1 MPPSSPPKPECVNRL
16 VISGTLN
23 QIETLRYSPAGVPIV
38 EAVVHHR
45 SSQTLATQL
54 RQVEC
59 ELTVQASGS
68 LANQLTQLTV
78 GTQVKLEG
86 ALNRRSVNSR
96 QLILILNRIEKE

>member
-1 MPPSSPPKPECVNRL
+1 MNRL
-16 VISGTLN
+16 LISGVLI
-23 QIETLRYSPAGVPIV
+23 QVDPVRYSPAGVPIA
-38 EAVVHHR
+38 EAVIVHR
-45 SSQTLATQL
+45 GSQSVAGQT

-59 ELTVQASGS
+59 ELTVQASGT
-68 LANQLTQLTV
+68 LAAQLARLTS

>member
-1 MPPSSPPKPECVNRL
+1 VNRL
-16 VISGTLN
+16 VISGAL
-23 QIETLRYSPAGVPIV
+23 IRIDPLRYSPAGVPIV

-45 SSQTLATQL
+45 SSQTLVTQL

-59 ELTVQASGS
+59 ELTVQASGL
-68 LANQLTQLTV
+68 LASQLTQITA
-78 GTQVKLEG
+78 GSQVKLEG

>member
-1 MPPSSPPKPECVNRL
+1 M
-16 VISGTLN
+16 
-23 QIETLRYSPAGVPIV
+23 RYSPAGVPIT
-38 EAVVHHR
+38 EAVIQHR
-45 SSQTLATQL
+45 SSQTVGTQA

-59 ELTVQASGS
+59 ELTLQASGS
-68 LANQLTQLTV
+68 LAGQLAQLAT

>member
-1 MPPSSPPKPECVNRL
+1 VNRL
-16 VISGTLN
+16 LISGALI
-23 QIETLRYSPAGVPIV
+23 QVDPVRYSPAGVPIA
-38 EAVVHHR
+38 EAVVLHR
-45 SSQTLATQL
+45 SSQTIAAQS
-54 RQVEC
+54 RQMEC

-68 LANQLTQLTV
+68 LAVQLASLAT

>member
-1 MPPSSPPKPECVNRL
+1 MNRL
-16 VISGTLN
+16 VISGALI
-23 QIETLRYSPAGVPIV
+23 QIDPVRYSPAGVPIA
-38 EAVVHHR
+38 EAVMLHR
-45 SSQTLATQL
+45 SSQTVATQS
-54 RQVEC
+54 RQMEC

-68 LANQLTQLTV
+68 LASQLAQLAS

>member
-1 MPPSSPPKPECVNRL
+1 MNRL
-16 VISGTLN
+16 VISGTLI
-23 QIETLRYSPAGVPIV
+23 QVDPVRYSPAGVPIA
-38 EAVVHHR
+38 EAAILHR
-45 SSQTLATQL
+45 SSQTVATQA

-68 LANQLTQLTV
+68 LATQLAQLAT

-86 ALNRRSVNSR
+86 ALNRRSVKSR

>member
-1 MPPSSPPKPECVNRL
+1 VNRL
-16 VISGTLN
+16 LIDGVLT
-23 QIETLRYSPAGVPIV
+23 QTQALRYSPAGVPIA
-38 EAVVHHR
+38 EAVLLHQGI
-45 SSQTLATQL
+45 SSEARQL
-54 RQVEC
+54 VC

-68 LANQLTQLTV
+68 LAEQLARLAA

>member
-1 MPPSSPPKPECVNRL
+1 MNRL
-16 VISGTLN
+16 LISGVLI
-23 QIETLRYSPAGVPIV
+23 QVDPVRYSPAGVPIA
-38 EAVVHHR
+38 EAVIQHR
-45 SSQTLATQL
+45 GSQSVAGQT

-59 ELTVQASGS
+59 ELTVQASGT
-68 LANQLTQLTV
+68 LATQLARLTS